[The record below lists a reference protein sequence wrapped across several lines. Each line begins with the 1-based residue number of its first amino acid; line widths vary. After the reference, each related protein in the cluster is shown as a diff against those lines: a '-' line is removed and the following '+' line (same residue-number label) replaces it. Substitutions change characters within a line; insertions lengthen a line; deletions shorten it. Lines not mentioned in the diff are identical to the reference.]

1 MTRSSEDAVPQK
13 SAPSPNKGASSKSA
27 AAKGTP
33 APPDAATATA
43 TAATST
49 TESGSAAQRDRRRR
63 ILDATLA
70 LASKGGY
77 DAVQMRTVAE
87 KADVAVGTLYRYF
100 PSKVHLLVTALARE
114 FERVE
119 TRVDRSQLQGE
130 NAIERLRHVL
140 DMITFAMQRDPL
152 LTEAMTRAFM
162 FADASATAEVDQVAG
177 IIDRLFAGAIVDEG
191 EPSDE
196 ELAIARVL
204 SDVWMSNLVQ
214 WLTRRA
220 SATDVTNRLEL
231 TVRLLL
237 KGRVA
242 AQA

>member
-1 MTRSSEDAVPQK
+1 MAR
-13 SAPSPNKGASSKSA
+13 SAPASASV
-27 AAKGTP
+27 
-33 APPDAATATA
+33 D
-43 TAATST
+43 TAATSAPT
-49 TESGSAAQRDRRRR
+49 AGTASGGTETGSSAQRERRRR

-77 DAVQMRTVAE
+77 DAVQMRTVAD

-119 TRVDRSQLQGE
+119 ARVDRSQLRGDT
-130 NAIERLRHVL
+130 AVERLRHVL
-140 DMITFAMQRDPL
+140 DMITYAMQRDPL

-177 IIDRLFAGAIVDEG
+177 IIDRLLAGAMVGSG
-191 EPSDE
+191 EPGEDD
-196 ELAIARVL
+196 LAIARVL

-237 KGRVA
+237 KDRA
-242 AQA
+242 D